1 MKRQVTSPL
10 KGKISEW
17 CNIYNIYNTW
27 DLHIYEAR
35 TERMPFSWTEII
47 SSNQR
52 PFLVQFARKTEQ
64 DPSHCLDFR
73 LDFML
78 FLFYSNETVISDA
91 VCLQNRPHG
100 PNFRPVYICIM
111 TSALLNNG
119 KLFNC
124 FQRNALSSNESK
136 GICAHSQFTC
146 SCFSR
151 KAQ

>member
-35 TERMPFSWTEII
+35 TKRMPFSWTEII

-64 DPSHCLDFR
+64 YPSHCLDFR

-100 PNFRPVYICIM
+100 PDFRPVFICIM
-111 TSALLNNG
+111 TWALLNMVQPFR

-136 GICAHSQFTC
+136 GNFCQFTIYMLLL
-146 SCFSR
+146 F
-151 KAQ
+151 